1 MLKYYM
7 ENLSIN
13 DIKNLNYKN
22 NISYE
27 DLILTMNELI
37 KIEKNNYVRYI
48 LEEKNP
54 TVIKNFINNDNIYI
68 DNSYFKKCNII
79 YQIPYIHKKISVKYC
94 KYKIDNKYKVYFI
107 KEFVNN
113 EIVDYYF
120 SSSENIDIIQNSIF
134 TFLKKLSNI

>member
-7 ENLSIN
+7 ENLSIH
-13 DIKNLNYKN
+13 DVKNLKYKS
-22 NISYE
+22 IITYDE
-27 DLILTMNELI
+27 LILTMNELI

-54 TVIKNFINNDNIYI
+54 TVIENFINDDNIYI

-79 YQIPYIHKKISVKYC
+79 YQIPYTHEKISVKYC
-94 KYKIDNKYKVYFI
+94 KYKIDNNYKVYFI
-107 KEFVNN
+107 KEIVNN

-120 SSSENIDIIQNSIF
+120 SSSENIDIVQNSIF